1 MRYTNNREDA
11 TDILNQ
17 AFLKIFN
24 NLHQYQ
30 ETGPFGA
37 WMAKIV
43 FHTAIDHARHTS
55 TYRKVINFSIEADQ
69 SVESDINSRLDVED
83 LYRLIQKITPASRT
97 VFSLYVVDGYKHN
110 EIADMLGIS
119 VGTSKWHL
127 SNART
132 EMQKQVEQYY
142 QTNQ

>member
-1 MRYTNNREDA
+1 
-11 TDILNQ
+11 
-17 AFLKIFN
+17 
-24 NLHQYQ
+24 
-30 ETGPFGA
+30 
-37 WMAKIV
+37 MAKIV